1 MKSQYSIQLNTICIA
16 SLLNGGKLSLYATF
30 GNGMGSVDKSGCPSN
45 IVDRL
50 CHWIGLMHVDW
61 ALGTEH

>member
-50 CHWIGLMHVDW
+50 CH
-61 ALGTEH
+61 